1 MRLRATFYD
10 EALKPYPLAV
20 LINIVGI
27 LLVPGTFLLFHF
39 GLGLTSMRW
48 TFVSI
53 GLGLVACCVMLAL
66 GSLVEDVHDI
76 KMHTMCFDVEEPLP
90 ETVAAAEKAAEE
102 IAEAASA
109 VEKAAEEDGEAAPA
123 DPA

>member
-10 EALKPYPLAV
+10 EALRPYPLAV

-27 LLVPGTFLLFHF
+27 LLVPGTFCLFRF
-39 GLGLTSMRW
+39 GLLLNSMRW

-53 GLGLVACCVMLAL
+53 GVGLIACCVMLAL

-76 KMHTMCFDVEEPLP
+76 KMHTMCFDVEEPMP
-90 ETVAAAEKAAEE
+90 EGEAAE
-102 IAEAASA
+102 AEAAA
-109 VEKAAEEDGEAAPA
+109 GTAPEDA
-123 DPA
+123 

>member
-27 LLVPGTFLLFHF
+27 LLVPGMFLLFRF
-39 GLGLTSMRW
+39 GLALVSTRW
-48 TFVSI
+48 TLVSI
-53 GLGLVACCVMLAL
+53 GLGLIACCIMLAL

-90 ETVAAAEKAAEE
+90 ETVAAAEKAATE
-102 IAEAASA
+102 
-109 VEKAAEEDGEAAPA
+109 AAEEATAEQA
-123 DPA
+123 

>member
-20 LINIVGI
+20 LINIVGV
-27 LLVPGTFLLFHF
+27 LMVPGMFLLFRF
-39 GLGLTSMRW
+39 GFNLASARW

-53 GLGLVACCVMLAL
+53 ALGLIACCVMLGL

-90 ETVAAAEKAAEE
+90 QTVAAAEKAAEE
-102 IAEAASA
+102 
-109 VEKAAEEDGEAAPA
+109 AEEEAPA

>member
-20 LINIVGI
+20 LINIVGV
-27 LLVPGTFLLFHF
+27 LMVPGMFLLFRF
-39 GLGLTSMRW
+39 GFNLASARW

-53 GLGLVACCVMLAL
+53 ALGLIACCVMLGL

-76 KMHTMCFDVEEPLP
+76 KMHTMCFDLEEPVP
-90 ETVAAAEKAAEE
+90 EK
-102 IAEAASA
+102 SD
-109 VEKAAEEDGEAAPA
+109 KEED
-123 DPA
+123 

>member
-10 EALKPYPLAV
+10 EALRPYPLAV

-27 LLVPGTFLLFHF
+27 LLVPGMFFLFRF
-39 GLGLTSMRW
+39 GLLLRSLRW

-53 GLGLVACCVMLAL
+53 GLGLIACCVMLAL

-76 KMHTMCFDVEEPLP
+76 KMHTMCFDLEEPIP
-90 ETVAAAEKAAEE
+90 AAEARE
-102 IAEAASA
+102 EAAS
-109 VEKAAEEDGEAAPA
+109 EEA
-123 DPA
+123 

>member
-20 LINIVGI
+20 LINIVGV
-27 LLVPGTFLLFHF
+27 LMVPGMFLLFRF
-39 GLGLTSMRW
+39 GFNLASARW

-53 GLGLVACCVMLAL
+53 ALGLIACCVMLGL

-90 ETVAAAEKAAEE
+90 QTVAAAEKASG
-102 IAEAASA
+102 EAADT
-109 VEKAAEEDGEAAPA
+109 AAEDAPA